1 MAFIVDFLGLRLTGA
16 PGLVLCFLI
25 FFEIFDLAGFLRET
39 LLAGECPSSNFS
51 FDMRGSWGAIDLDL
65 GLFMSVGVFGGKT
78 RLADRDLN
86 WGVFLVTSFVS
97 WGLRWDFSGK
107 FFLIDDVEIV
117 RLPPV
122 ALILPFLS
130 GFGCLVVFFLRSNV
144 GRALF
149 SGLSMVVKLAR
160 PPPKSSATLVF
171 FLVRDSEA
179 GLALGLCCLSAF
191 FVRI

>member
-1 MAFIVDFLGLRLTGA
+1 MRGA
-16 PGLVLCFLI
+16 PGLVLGFLI
-25 FFEIFDLAGFLRET
+25 FFEIFDLAGFLTILLFSFGLRET
-39 LLAGECPSSNFS
+39 WVAGECPSSTFS

-65 GLFMSVGVFGGKT
+65 GLLVGAASFGAAT

-86 WGVFLVTSFVS
+86 WGVFLVTGFVS
-97 WGLRWDFSGK
+97 LGLRWDFSGK

-122 ALILPFLS
+122 ALIFPFLS

-149 SGLSMVVKLAR
+149 SGLSIVVKLAS

-191 FVRI
+191 FVSV